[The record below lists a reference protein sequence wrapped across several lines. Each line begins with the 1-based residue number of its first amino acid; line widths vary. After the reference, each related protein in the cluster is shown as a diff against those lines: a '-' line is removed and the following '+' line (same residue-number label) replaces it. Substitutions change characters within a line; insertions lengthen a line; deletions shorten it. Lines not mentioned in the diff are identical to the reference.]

1 MSGPPPY
8 YNFIFQGEP
17 EDIIIVVKS
26 GTKINKLFD
35 EYFKRIEKPN
45 LIIKNLD
52 NIYFIIDAKILTN
65 KNDETIE
72 SFFKNNISS
81 TFLVKVV
88 NGNNHNYNIQDKKLI
103 KGNIYSSVYEAQIDG
118 IDVPVA
124 IKVINKEKIKE
135 MMMEENMILEIKDE
149 DFIPKIEKFNI
160 EIENMQKCQ
169 CENSV
174 KIYDYYDTEKE
185 FIIIMELC
193 DETLFHVLCR
203 KEQERG
209 FKSEEIKYVLLQL
222 NKVFKKMNYYN
233 ISHRDIKL
241 NNILVKY
248 LNPNKTKYRVLLS
261 DYGSSDQLFLNKKF
275 FEECA
280 GTKLTMA
287 PEILDDQKYNNKCD
301 LWSLGVIIYQLYTK
315 KFPYEGNVNKA
326 ILNQIKRKGLSVL
339 DAIEDNDYLLKD
351 LLSKLLQK
359 EPDKRISWEDYYKH
373 PFFN

>member
-1 MSGPPPY
+1 MNASLY

-209 FKSEEIKYVLLQL
+209 FKSEEI
-222 NKVFKKMNYYN
+222 
-233 ISHRDIKL
+233 
-241 NNILVKY
+241 
-248 LNPNKTKYRVLLS
+248 
-261 DYGSSDQLFLNKKF
+261 
-275 FEECA
+275 
-280 GTKLTMA
+280 
-287 PEILDDQKYNNKCD
+287 
-301 LWSLGVIIYQLYTK
+301 
-315 KFPYEGNVNKA
+315 
-326 ILNQIKRKGLSVL
+326 
-339 DAIEDNDYLLKD
+339 
-351 LLSKLLQK
+351 
-359 EPDKRISWEDYYKH
+359 
-373 PFFN
+373 